1 MGDEDMEK
9 QLSLD
14 DFAPHVGRIFRLE
27 AESEAMDVTLTEAA
41 AIGAP
46 AADDSMRQAFS
57 LVFIGP
63 GESVLPQRI
72 YRLTHPEMGELDLF
86 LVPIGSDAEG
96 TRYQAIFN

>member
-1 MGDEDMEK
+1 MDK
-9 QLSLD
+9 ALTLK
-14 DFAPHVGRIFRLE
+14 DFEPHVGRVFRLE
-27 AESEAMDVTLTEAA
+27 ADLEAMDVTLTEAA

-46 AADDSMRQAFS
+46 TTDDSTRQAFS
-57 LVFIGP
+57 LVFTGP